1 MGRYCAGLCCTREAG
16 IGSAGVAVGHGR
28 GGARGARQ
36 GKGETRWTPG
46 ALAIVHRLVMVVK
59 LCPSSASGREVP
71 QRALRDGPI
80 AGRRATASFWGRC
93 SPVPVP
99 AQRGGHSSERSASAW
114 GGPIHPRI
122 VRYHSTRPDSASHQ
136 LSCPNVIKMA
146 SPVTAP
152 ATAPVSTTIALPWPR
167 PAADASHTSYL
178 NIPSYL
184 ASFHA
189 PALHNTLPRT
199 ALLDTTPPPPLL
211 PPAHK
216 HSAVKPRP
224 SNWRPRPYPYTKLE
238 FSCSCR
244 AFLPR

>member
-122 VRYHSTRPDSASHQ
+122 VRYHSTR
-136 LSCPNVIKMA
+136 LG
-146 SPVTAP
+146 
-152 ATAPVSTTIALPWPR
+152 
-167 PAADASHTSYL
+167 
-178 NIPSYL
+178 L
-184 ASFHA
+184 ASAVLPQRYKNGLSRNSSRHSA
-189 PALHNTLPRT
+189 RQHNHCTPLAAACCRRFAHVLSEHSLLSGLVSCARIAQHTAQDGIARHHPPSPSAATRPQAFGGETTTLQL
-199 ALLDTTPPPPLL
+199 ATPPLSI
-211 PPAHK
+211 HK
-216 HSAVKPRP
+216 A
-224 SNWRPRPYPYTKLE
+224 
-238 FSCSCR
+238 
-244 AFLPR
+244 